1 MGKRVD
7 CIIIGAGIGGLTAAS
22 LLAKKG
28 YKVKVFEKQ
37 KSCGGYAQNFKR
49 RDFTFDAS
57 LHSISSPDASMQLS
71 DLLANCGVLDKV
83 QFIKHKYL
91 FRLIAPDLDIRIKNA
106 DIDGLVRQLEPCF
119 PEERTGMRA
128 LLNEIGKA
136 HDSVLRMDRSRLPT
150 ILNLLLFPFLYPKL
164 VKYDRATVDQV
175 MTRFISDEKLIAT
188 LSSLW
193 SFFGLPPKRLSFSYF
208 FFPFIDYLTNGGCTV
223 KGGSENLTRAF
234 VESIRDNGGEV
245 FTNSDVQEIVVS
257 GRNVR
262 GIRTAHGEFLSPRII
277 SNISPMTTMDLA
289 GNGHFKEKYVSAV
302 QDQKIAISGIQ
313 IYLGLDCTLESL
325 GVDPDDYLINL
336 SDTYDQEDQYLKC
349 LKNDFEHA
357 GGGFG
362 ITCFSNLDKSMA
374 PEGKATLS
382 LFSLA
387 GGKEWFEYD
396 ETTYRRKKKEVT
408 ELLIK
413 KAERFI
419 PGLSDHIEVA
429 ETATPRTLWRYTGNP
444 EGTFHGFE
452 QSVPQAGVLRRFS
465 RKYPL
470 KGLYQVG
477 AWTFP
482 GGGYAGAMFSAKQLV
497 GKYFK

>member
-1 MGKRVD
+1 MGKSSD

-22 LLAKKG
+22 LLAQKG

-37 KSCGGYAQNFKR
+37 RTFGGYAQNFKR

-57 LHSISSPDASMQLS
+57 LHSISSPDASAQLS
-71 DLLANCGVLDKV
+71 ELLSNCGVLDKIE
-83 QFIKHKYL
+83 FIRHKYI
-91 FRLIAPDLDIRIKNA
+91 FRLIAPDLDIRIQNA
-106 DIDGLVRQLEPCF
+106 DIDGLVDQLVPFF
-119 PEERTGMRA
+119 PQERSGMRS
-128 LLNEIGKA
+128 LLTEIKKA
-136 HDSVLRMDRSRLPT
+136 HDSVLRMDKSRLPG
-150 ILNLLLFPFLYPKL
+150 ILNIILFPFLYPKL
-164 VKYDRATVDQV
+164 VKYDRATVEQV
-175 MTRFISDEKLIAT
+175 MTRFISDKKLIAA

-208 FFPFIDYLTNGGCTV
+208 FFPFIDYLTNGGCAI

-234 VESIRDNGGEV
+234 VESIENNGGEV
-245 FTNSDVQEIVVS
+245 FVNSGVEEILVS
-257 GRNVR
+257 GKKVT
-262 GIRTAHGEFLSPRII
+262 GVRTAHGEFLSSNII
-277 SNISPMTTMDLA
+277 SNISPMTTMELA
-289 GNGHFKEKYVSAV
+289 GNGHFKKKYISSVH
-302 QDQKIAISGIQ
+302 DQKLAISGIQ
-313 IYLGLDCTLESL
+313 IYMGLDCTLGSL
-325 GVDPDDYLINL
+325 GIDPDDYLINM
-336 SDTYDQEDQYLKC
+336 SDTYDLEDQYQKC
-349 LKNDFEHA
+349 LENDFENA

-374 PEGKATLS
+374 PDGKATLS

-387 GGKEWFEYD
+387 GGKKWFEYD
-396 ETTYRRKKKEVT
+396 ETTYRQKKKEVT

-413 KAERFI
+413 KAERLV
-419 PGLSDHIEVA
+419 PGLSDHIEVL

-452 QSVPQAGVLRRFS
+452 QSVTQAGVLRRFS